1 MNSYSSRVI
10 KGLMHKPT
18 QPVSGN
24 NVSVS
29 TASVRG
35 RLIWRFFFASSAILF
50 CLVETIGG
58 EPFSPDDQAV
68 LIHTHGWDGASLP
81 FEFREDRL
89 TLWHCRATC
98 GAVRRA
104 RLKAIAFVKGEQRQ
118 LADVSGPMVAGST
131 GTLYVVRSEPAQR
144 EARKDEKLV
153 AIGFSFDGVSRD
165 AAVPANDAAK
175 NRQMVRFIAPREDFC
190 CGVGEE
196 EMLSVFLFGSAIDGA
211 DEQER
216 VSDAAAHGDLNEL
229 FDAAKAC
236 ERTTV
241 VIIVIAAE

>member
-1 MNSYSSRVI
+1 MRKS
-10 KGLMHKPT
+10 T
-18 QPVSGN
+18 QPVSSN

-29 TASVRG
+29 TTLMRG
-35 RLIWRFFFASSAILF
+35 RLIWRCLFVASSAILC
-50 CLVETIGG
+50 CLVETISG
-58 EPFSPDDQAV
+58 EPFSPEDQAV

-98 GAVRRA
+98 GAVRRVSV
-104 RLKAIAFVKGEQRQ
+104 KAIAFAKGEQRQ

-131 GTLYVVRSEPAQR
+131 GTLYVVRSEPVQR

-153 AIGFSFDGVSRD
+153 AIGFSFEGVSRN
-165 AAVPANDAAK
+165 AAVPANDAAT
-175 NRQMVRFIAPREDFC
+175 NHQMVRFIAPREDFC

-196 EMLSVFLFGSAIDGA
+196 KMLSVCLFGSAIDDA

-216 VSDAAAHGDLNEL
+216 VSDAAAHGDLNKL
-229 FDAAKAC
+229 FHTAKAC
-236 ERTTV
+236 QRTTV